1 MYPVKIVRVLSEGA
15 LVQFSDGSTRQIM
28 PEIINAWKR
37 FGIDVAEGNLSR
49 EDIRLYNVAVKEF
62 PHYSGIE
69 TADQPEIPWA
79 AKNITEALEGAPEVV
94 PEVIVDTPKVI
105 EDVPDVSMV
114 PEVTADSPLYT
125 GHFGQGWLPD
135 FGHNAKVLYLREL
148 ERLREKWGT
157 DVPPETSMEI
167 LEEGPIE
174 DIVTTPKI
182 TVPQV
187 SVIDLA
193 DTKDLPNTI
202 KAAQNMGSIFYKGA
216 KGRKKL
222 ALYKEQLQNFRES
235 ISYMEGRGSANDQ
248 ARRWMEAQIAAGN
261 EIDFEAV
268 GGEARFYTE
277 DYETVIDRLTLPDA
291 GAAEVTVDLTKSD
304 FEQERT
310 AEALQAEL
318 DAIEKERAALNQD
331 LELGTSPG
339 WQAPMPISRV
349 GEVTKGGV
357 GDFGDYSVRAPRV
370 TDFQTDV
377 TDTRMP
383 VATGIPYGVPSAMDE
398 GMAEGY
404 MYASPGE
411 AAVAGLIPRMTDTLP
426 AGGVGDFSTVSNLPA
441 DLQEALTKGE
451 GLGDAFIKAQ
461 VEKAQAEALADV
473 PWEERYPLAPQGS
486 YLDEVDTSLA
496 GLADNQ
502 WIDPHPNAI
511 NVDLGEY
518 YKIPLDQRDKIYK
531 PPESR
536 WDASRSGGSVWDRER
551 RANIEGRGMVDEF
564 GEIQKQAEQDAI
576 EKAAFDRWMED
587 IQTNRYVAEKD
598 LEGEYGPNRL
608 EEVWTSEMMPTLED
622 TAVGF
627 LDQPWTGVDEYAL
640 PYDIDKRY
648 GDRRTEVGDFA
659 DVMVEEPAVT
669 GDVPAFKYNGEL
681 WYLTKQGH
689 YAKDYK
695 RSELVTPWQTLPS
708 DFF

>member
-1 MYPVKIVRVLSEGA
+1 MYPVKIVRVLHEGA

-69 TADQPEIPWA
+69 TADQPEAPWA
-79 AKNITEALEGAPEVV
+79 VKNITEALEGAPEVV

-105 EDVPDVSMV
+105 ENVPDVSMV
-114 PEVTADSPLYT
+114 PEVTADSELRK
-125 GHFGQGWLPD
+125 GHFGPGWMPD
-135 FGHNAKVLYLREL
+135 FWHNAQVKWQQEL
-148 ERLREKWGT
+148 ERARNKNQDKTWI
-157 DVPPETSMEI
+157 EI
-167 LEEGPIE
+167 LDEDPIE
-174 DIVTTPKI
+174 AIAADVGVPEIVLPK
-182 TVPQV
+182 V
-187 SVIDLA
+187 SLIDLA
-193 DTKDLPNTI
+193 DIKDLPNTI
-202 KAAQNMGSIFYKGA
+202 KTAQSIGSLFYKGA
-216 KGRKKL
+216 DGKKKL
-222 ALYKEQLQNFRES
+222 AIYKSQLETFKES
-235 ISYMEGRGSANDQ
+235 LSYEKGKGSTLSQ
-248 ARRWMEAQIAAGN
+248 AREWMEAQQGAGN
-261 EIDFEAV
+261 EIDFDNI
-268 GGEARFYTE
+268 GGGPRFILGKDWDTL
-277 DYETVIDRLTLPDA
+277 IDATTLPDA
-291 GAAEVTVDLTKSD
+291 DAATIEDLEK
-304 FEQERT
+304 
-310 AEALQAEL
+310 EL
-318 DAIEKERAALNQD
+318 GAIEKERLALD
-331 LELGTSPG
+331 AELGEFPAQYPSLDELVTQPETVVPREYADAVLPKDM
-339 WQAPMPISRV
+339 API
-349 GEVTKGGV
+349 ET
-357 GDFGDYSVRAPRV
+357 
-370 TDFQTDV
+370 
-377 TDTRMP
+377 
-383 VATGIPYGVPSAMDE
+383 ILPYGVPSAQDE

-426 AGGVGDFSTVSNLPA
+426 AGGVGDFSTVSNLP
-441 DLQEALTKGE
+441 DELQEALTKGV
-451 GLGDAFIKAQ
+451 GVGDAFIAAQ
-461 VEKAQAEALADV
+461 QEKLKE
-473 PWEERYPLAPQGS
+473 PPTWEERYPLGPQEWGE
-486 YLDEVDTSLA
+486 DDA
-496 GLADNQ
+496 GLADRQ
-502 WIDPHPNAI
+502 WIDPHPLAI
-511 NVDLGEY
+511 NVDLPSY
-518 YKIPLDQRDKIYK
+518 YGIPSDARDASGQLLRDKIYK
-531 PPESR
+531 APESR

-551 RANIEGRGMVDEF
+551 RAAIEGRGMVDEF

-587 IQTNRYVAEKD
+587 IQTDRYVAEKD

-622 TAVGF
+622 AAVGF

-669 GDVPAFKYNGEL
+669 GDIPAFKYNGEL

>member
-114 PEVTADSPLYT
+114 PEVTADSELRT
-125 GHFGQGWLPD
+125 GHFGQGWMPD
-135 FGHNAKVLYLREL
+135 FWHNAQVKWQQEL
-148 ERLREKWGT
+148 ERARNKNQDKTW
-157 DVPPETSMEI
+157 MEI
-167 LEEGPIE
+167 LDEGPIE
-174 DIVTTPKI
+174 DIVTTPEK
-182 TVPQV
+182 TAPLQV

-202 KAAQNMGSIFYKGA
+202 KVAQSIGSIFYKG
-216 KGRKKL
+216 KDGKKKL
-222 ALYKEQLQNFRES
+222 AVYKSQLEDFRNS
-235 ISYMEGRGSANDQ
+235 VSYMKGRGSAIDQ
-248 ARRWMEAQIAAGN
+248 ARKWMEAQIGAGT
-261 EIDFEAV
+261 EVDFNAL
-268 GGEARFYTE
+268 GGEPRFE
-277 DYETVIDRLTLPDA
+277 LGKDWDTVTDRLTLPDA

-383 VATGIPYGVPSAMDE
+383 VATGIPYGVPSDMDE
-398 GMAEGY
+398 GMGSYRFAEAPGVTSLDEGMEEGY

-411 AAVAGLIPRMTDTLP
+411 AAVAGLIPRMDDAQLP
-426 AGGVGDFSTVSNLPA
+426 GGVGDF
-441 DLQEALTKGE
+441 
-451 GLGDAFIKAQ
+451 
-461 VEKAQAEALADV
+461 
-473 PWEERYPLAPQGS
+473 ERTA
-486 YLDEVDTSLA
+486 
-496 GLADNQ
+496 
-502 WIDPHPNAI
+502 WIDR
-511 NVDLGEY
+511 
-518 YKIPLDQRDKIYK
+518 LD
-531 PPESR
+531 PESR
-536 WDASRSGGSVWDRER
+536 AWHLNQAREQRNRILTEKYGMDRP
-551 RANIEGRGMVDEF
+551 DEF

-622 TAVGF
+622 AVVAEDKEYWLDKSDETPF
-627 LDQPWTGVDEYAL
+627 LPF
-640 PYDIDKRY
+640 
-648 GDRRTEVGDFA
+648 VG
-659 DVMVEEPAVT
+659 
-669 GDVPAFKYNGEL
+669 GDVQEFMYNGEL